1 MQSSLQRPG
10 GAWEWKYKK
19 LVHIWEDWRLMVK
32 AFLIKR
38 QGFSWDWRALHICI
52 SFSKMQKK
60 GKCKF
65 KSKKNVGVIGVSL
78 QTVANPPFFGI
89 FLLQN
94 NAVVCGRVVVVVE
107 PDLGKVQMLARE
119 VVSLLPAADSSSSS
133 SWGLIGNPHNLT
145 LTLLLKRTLEKSQIN
160 LQKMYSFYKSLQHGQ
175 CN

>member
-1 MQSSLQRPG
+1 MGGLTIDGEGFLDQETRVLLRLKSSSHLYFFFQN
-10 GAWEWKYKK
+10 A
-19 LVHIWEDWRLMVK
+19 
-32 AFLIKR
+32 
-38 QGFSWDWRALHICI
+38 
-52 SFSKMQKK
+52 KK

-94 NAVVCGRVVVVVE
+94 NAVFCGRVVVVVVVVVVE

-133 SWGLIGNPHNLT
+133 S
-145 LTLLLKRTLEKSQIN
+145 
-160 LQKMYSFYKSLQHGQ
+160 
-175 CN
+175 

>member
-1 MQSSLQRPG
+1 MHGNGNIRNLCIYGRIAIDGEGFLDQETRVLLRLKSSSHLYFFFQN
-10 GAWEWKYKK
+10 A
-19 LVHIWEDWRLMVK
+19 
-32 AFLIKR
+32 
-38 QGFSWDWRALHICI
+38 
-52 SFSKMQKK
+52 KK

-94 NAVVCGRVVVVVE
+94 NAVFCGRVVVVVVE

-133 SWGLIGNPHNLT
+133 S
-145 LTLLLKRTLEKSQIN
+145 
-160 LQKMYSFYKSLQHGQ
+160 
-175 CN
+175 

>member
-1 MQSSLQRPG
+1 MGGLTIDGEGFLDQETRVLFRLKSSSHLYFFFQN
-10 GAWEWKYKK
+10 A
-19 LVHIWEDWRLMVK
+19 
-32 AFLIKR
+32 
-38 QGFSWDWRALHICI
+38 
-52 SFSKMQKK
+52 KK

-94 NAVVCGRVVVVVE
+94 NAVFCGRVVVVVE

-133 SWGLIGNPHNLT
+133 
-145 LTLLLKRTLEKSQIN
+145 
-160 LQKMYSFYKSLQHGQ
+160 
-175 CN
+175 